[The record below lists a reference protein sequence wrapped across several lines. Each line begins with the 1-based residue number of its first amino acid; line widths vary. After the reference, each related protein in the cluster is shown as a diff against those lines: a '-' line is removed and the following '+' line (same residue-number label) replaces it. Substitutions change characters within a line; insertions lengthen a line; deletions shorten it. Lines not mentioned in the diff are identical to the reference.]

1 MAVELVR
8 NNLYFLEA
16 KGLGLSQQEKKE
28 CFGRQSKLFL
38 AKDVRSHQIEG
49 AKRLNRF

>member
-1 MAVELVR
+1 MLAV
-8 NNLYFLEA
+8 
-16 KGLGLSQQEKKE
+16 LSFSYNFQN
-28 CFGRQSKLFL
+28 CGKLFL